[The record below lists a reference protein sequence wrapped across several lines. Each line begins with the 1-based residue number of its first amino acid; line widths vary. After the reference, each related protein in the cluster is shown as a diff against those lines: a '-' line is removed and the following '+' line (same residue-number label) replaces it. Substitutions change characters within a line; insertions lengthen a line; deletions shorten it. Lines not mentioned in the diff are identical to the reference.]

1 MYKVC
6 RVWAHSSEVEHYVD
20 IVVVVGS
27 IPAVPTISF
36 LATPKERFKLA
47 PQVKIDTEA
56 VRALAELLRETDLTE
71 IEYQENSTR
80 IKVLRTVQQVAV
92 PVADMAALAPAVK
105 QNAATSVDIETS
117 SSDQPKDDWAGHP
130 GTIEAQMVGT
140 VYLAPGPG
148 ADPFVSV
155 GSKVEEGQTLFI
167 IEAMKV
173 MNMIKAPKSG
183 IVKHIFV
190 KDAQPVEYGDPIIVV
205 G

>member
-1 MYKVC
+1 
-6 RVWAHSSEVEHYVD
+6 
-20 IVVVVGS
+20 
-27 IPAVPTISF
+27 
-36 LATPKERFKLA
+36 LA

-80 IKVLRTVQQVAV
+80 IKVLRAVQQAVV
-92 PVADMAALAPAVK
+92 PVAPVQASAQTASAVD
-105 QNAATSVDIETS
+105 TESDS
-117 SSDQPKDDWAGHP
+117 STTEAKKDDWEGHP
-130 GTIEAQMVGT
+130 GVISAQMVGT

-148 ADPFVSV
+148 ADPFVTV

-183 IVKHIFV
+183 TVKHIFV
-190 KDAQPVEYGDPIIVV
+190 KDAQPVEYGDPIVV
-205 G
+205 ID

>member
-1 MYKVC
+1 M
-6 RVWAHSSEVEHYVD
+6 
-20 IVVVVGS
+20 
-27 IPAVPTISF
+27 
-36 LATPKERFKLA
+36 A

-80 IKVLRTVQQVAV
+80 IKVLRTVQQAVV
-92 PVADMAALAPAVK
+92 PVAAAQAPVQSAPA
-105 QNAATSVDIETS
+105 ATAESVSSAEETK
-117 SSDQPKDDWAGHP
+117 KDSWTGHP
-130 GTIEAQMVGT
+130 GTVSAQMVGT

-148 ADPFVSV
+148 SDPFVTV

-183 IVKHIFV
+183 TVKHIFV
-190 KDAQPVEYGDPIIVV
+190 KDAQPVEYGDPIVV
-205 G
+205 ID

>member
-1 MYKVC
+1 MYKIP

-36 LATPKERFKLA
+36 LATPRKGFKLA

-80 IKVLRTVQQVAV
+80 IKVLRTVQQAV
-92 PVADMAALAPAVK
+92 IPVAATQTPVQGAAAVSADS
-105 QNAATSVDIETS
+105 NPTVAESG
-117 SSDQPKDDWAGHP
+117 KDDWANHP
-130 GTIEAQMVGT
+130 GVVEAQMVGT
-140 VYLAPGPG
+140 VYLAPGPS
-148 ADPFVSV
+148 ADPFITL
-155 GSKVEEGQTLFI
+155 GSRVEEGQTLFI

-183 IVKHIFV
+183 TVKHIFV
-190 KDAQPVEYGDPIIVV
+190 KDAQPVEYGDPIVV
-205 G
+205 IE